1 MNASFAIM
9 ISVIM
14 RDVRLGWSQGGTG
27 TMSLS
32 FFFIAVTLF
41 PFGVGP
47 EPQVLTRIAPGVI
60 WVVALLACL
69 LSLDRLYQADYEDG
83 SLDDLALS
91 PAGLLPVVIA
101 KILAHW
107 ISTSLPLVL
116 LSPLLGLLMNLPA
129 EGYVQ
134 LVLSLAIGTLAL
146 SFIGS
151 IGAALTVA
159 MRRGGVLLS
168 LLVLPLYIPS
178 LIFGVTGIDAA
189 IMGLDVLPHTA
200 LLSAIT
206 LVAVVLGPIA
216 SASAIRLALE

>member
-1 MNASFAIM
+1 M